1 MEGAAF
7 DKISMGLA
15 AKFRVLVT
23 VFFSLVQEVWLL
35 MNEAAFSRS
44 EEAVTEVKYWV
55 VRAVQGFCCGAK

>member
-1 MEGAAF
+1 
-7 DKISMGLA
+7 MGLA

-23 VFFSLVQEVWLL
+23 VFFFSLVQEVWLL

-55 VRAVQGFCCGAK
+55 VCAVQGFCCGAK